1 MTRWQTG
8 GIGCGIGFAVATTA
22 MLASAAVYQSDQKP
36 ASEVLAKAVREAS
49 VAAYERG
56 LADAL
61 RTNPPSMDLEMV
73 CVNLWANKQPVPN
86 D

>member
-56 LADAL
+56 LNDAL
-61 RTNPPSMDLEMV
+61 KTNPPSMDLEMV
-73 CVNLWANKQPVPN
+73 CVNLWANKQAAPH

>member
-56 LADAL
+56 LVDAL

-73 CVNLWANKQPVPN
+73 CVNLWANKKPVPN